1 MTQEPAEGLLDAA
14 NRVLRVSSI
23 LQDMRTLGL
32 GVAAFV
38 NGAIEGGLDADS
50 SLFLSETL
58 IETLVAGAIHY
69 ENNNL
74 NEDEDDD

>member
-1 MTQEPAEGLLDAA
+1 
-14 NRVLRVSSI
+14 
-23 LQDMRTLGL
+23 MRTLGL